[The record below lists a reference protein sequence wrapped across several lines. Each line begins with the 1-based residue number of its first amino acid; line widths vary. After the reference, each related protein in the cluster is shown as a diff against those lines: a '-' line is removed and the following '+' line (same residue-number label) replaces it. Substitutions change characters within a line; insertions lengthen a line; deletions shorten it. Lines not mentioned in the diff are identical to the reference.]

1 MSALDIGI
9 VLNVKLKLVER
20 PNADHLL
27 GSINVSIAK
36 LKEDSFL
43 HLAMDGHNV
52 NWDVLNKF
60 DNKLVVDGLGCA
72 QPVVHGAFQNG
83 SNKM

>member
-27 GSINVSIAK
+27 DSINVSIAK
-36 LKEDSFL
+36 VKEDSVL
-43 HLAMDGHNV
+43 HLAMDGHV

-60 DNKLVVDGLGCA
+60 DNTLVVDGLSCA
-72 QPVVHGAFQNG
+72 QRVVHGAFQNG